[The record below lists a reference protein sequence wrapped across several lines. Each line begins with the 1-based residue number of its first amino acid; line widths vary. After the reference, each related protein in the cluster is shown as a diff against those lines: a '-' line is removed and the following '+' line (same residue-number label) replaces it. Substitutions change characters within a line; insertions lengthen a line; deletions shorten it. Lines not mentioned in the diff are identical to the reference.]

1 MTGTANFPAPELLA
15 GMAFAG
21 LVFGLLYFLALR
33 RTAILFASGR
43 GWFAPVA
50 LTLGRIGAAA
60 LFLALAARL
69 GATVLLAA
77 FAGFLLARA
86 VALRAAGRS
95 S

>member
-1 MTGTANFPAPELLA
+1 
-15 GMAFAG
+15 
-21 LVFGLLYFLALR
+21 LLYFLALR

-43 GWFAPVA
+43 GWLAPVA

-60 LFLALAARL
+60 LFLGFAARL

-77 FAGFLLARA
+77 FGGFLLARA